1 MPHPLA
7 SSAMLVVLALAN
19 VACKSPLACV
29 VIDARQATEATYPD
43 VLRDAAR
50 ADAVWT
56 AYLAVTPTVDARLR
70 EIGMVPWEDGDWAF
84 HVWLRDPVEIAG
96 VGGGPYMEA
105 LDAWCLDRQIAC
117 GFGASQGIYMAVPRR
132 VMADVVKALA
142 RSEHAR
148 GMAWSDDARA
158 VLIAAGMFEG
168 DARGR

>member
-7 SSAMLVVLALAN
+7 SSAMLVVLALAS

-29 VIDARQATEATYPD
+29 VIDARQATESTYPD

-50 ADAVWT
+50 AEAVWT
-56 AYLAVTPTVDARLR
+56 GSPVPPTLAARLR
-70 EIGMVPWEDGDWAF
+70 ELGMVPWEDGDWAF

-148 GMAWSDDARA
+148 ALAWSHEARD

>member
-1 MPHPLA
+1 MPHPFA

-29 VIDARQATEATYPD
+29 VIDARQATESTYPD

-56 AYLAVTPTVDARLR
+56 AHLEVPPTVDARLQ
-70 EIGMVPWEDGDWAF
+70 ELGMEAWDNGDWAF
-84 HVWLRDPVEIAG
+84 SVWLRDPVEIAG

-132 VMADVVKALA
+132 VMAEVVKALA

-148 GMAWSDDARA
+148 ALAWSDDARG

>member
-1 MPHPLA
+1 
-7 SSAMLVVLALAN
+7 MLVVLAVVN

-29 VIDARQATEATYPD
+29 VIDARQATESTYPD
-43 VLRDAAR
+43 VLRDSVR
-50 ADAVWT
+50 ADAVWI
-56 AYLAVTPTVDARLR
+56 TPVPEGVAARLS
-70 EIGMVPWEDGDWAF
+70 ELGMEAWDNGDWAF
-84 HVWLRDPVEIAG
+84 SVWLRDPVEIAG

-148 GMAWSDDARA
+148 ALAWSHEARD

>member
-1 MPHPLA
+1 
-7 SSAMLVVLALAN
+7 MLVVLAVAN

-29 VIDARQATEATYPD
+29 VIDARQATESTYPD

-50 ADAVWT
+50 ADAVWI
-56 AYLAVTPTVDARLR
+56 TPVPEGVAARLS
-70 EIGMVPWEDGDWAF
+70 ELGMVAWDDSDWAF
-84 HVWLRDPVEIAG
+84 TVWLRDPVEIAG
-96 VGGGPYMEA
+96 VGGGPYMKA

-117 GFGASQGIYMAVPRR
+117 GFGSSQGIYMAVPRR

-148 GMAWSDDARA
+148 ALAWSDDARG